1 MRKAE
6 NARNGMS
13 DDFDTPETPT
23 VHREVI
29 FVVDLDG
36 YEGPLDVLLSLARDH
51 KLDITQISILALADQ
66 YLKFIAAAQQTN
78 LEIAADYLVMA
89 AWLAYLKSRLLLPDL
104 GGEDE
109 PTGEEMAAALAFQ
122 MQRLEAMQNAGLL
135 LTERAQL
142 GRDFCARGA
151 PEKHPVE
158 TEQIL
163 DVNLY
168 ELLQAYARQRRRG
181 AGGDRTLHI
190 EPFEVYTVED
200 ALKRLRRLLGRT
212 PDWQSLWSYLPEELR
227 GGLFGKSAVASTF
240 AASLELAKEG
250 KVNIRQSDIFGPIY
264 LRART
269 DGGHDAVSATGPR
282 VVGGSDADGGEQ

>member
-1 MRKAE
+1 
-6 NARNGMS
+6 MS
-13 DDFDTPETPT
+13 DDFDTPDTPT
-23 VHREVI
+23 VHRGVI
-29 FVVDLDG
+29 FMVDLDG
-36 YEGPLDVLLSLARDH
+36 YEGPLDVLLSLARDQ
-51 KLDITQISILALADQ
+51 KLDLTHISILALADQ
-66 YLKFIAAAQQTN
+66 YLKFIAAAQQKN
-78 LEIAADYLVMA
+78 LEVAADYLVMA
-89 AWLAYLKSRLLLPDL
+89 AWMAYMKSRLLLPDL

-142 GRDFCARGA
+142 GRDFFARGA

-158 TEQIL
+158 TEQVL
-163 DVNLY
+163 EVTLF

-181 AGGDRTLHI
+181 GKGDRTLHI

-212 PDWQSLWSYLPEELR
+212 PDWHSLWSYLPEEIR

-250 KVNIRQSDIFGPIY
+250 KVNIRQTDTFGPIY
-264 LRART
+264 LKPRT
-269 DGGHDAVSATGPR
+269 DGGQGTGRATGPR
-282 VVGGSDADGGEQ
+282 VVAGGGADGEEQ

>member
-1 MRKAE
+1 M
-6 NARNGMS
+6 N
-13 DDFDTPETPT
+13 DDFDTPDTPT
-23 VHREVI
+23 VHRDVI

-36 YEGPLDVLLSLARDH
+36 YEGPLDVLLALARDH

-66 YLKFIAAAQQTN
+66 YLKFIVAAQQTN

-122 MQRLEAMQNAGLL
+122 MRRLEAMQTSGQL
-135 LTERAQL
+135 LTERSQL
-142 GRDFCARGA
+142 GREFFARGA

-158 TEQIL
+158 TEHIL
-163 DVNLY
+163 EVTLY

-212 PDWQSLWSYLPEELR
+212 PDWQSLWSYLPEEIR
-227 GGLFGKSAVASTF
+227 GGLFGRSAVASTF
-240 AASLELAKEG
+240 VASLELAKEG
-250 KVNIRQSDIFGPIY
+250 KVNIRQSDAFGPIY
-264 LRART
+264 LRSRADERPET
-269 DGGHDAVSATGPR
+269 GAGNGPRIVALGDGDGGDK
-282 VVGGSDADGGEQ
+282 

>member
-1 MRKAE
+1 
-6 NARNGMS
+6 MS
-13 DDFDTPETPT
+13 DDFDSPETPT

-29 FVVDLDG
+29 FMVDLDG
-36 YEGPLDVLLSLARDH
+36 YEGPLDVLLSLARDQ

-66 YLKFIAAAQQTN
+66 YLKFIMQAQKRN

-89 AWLAYLKSRLLLPDL
+89 AWLAYMKSRLLLPDL

-122 MQRLEAMQNAGLL
+122 MQRLEAMQNSGQLL
-135 LTERAQL
+135 MDRPQL
-142 GRDFCARGA
+142 GRDFFARGE

-158 TEQIL
+158 TEEVL
-163 DVNLY
+163 EVTLF

-181 AGGDRTLHI
+181 NKGDRTLHI

-227 GGLFGKSAVASTF
+227 GGLFGRSAVASTF

-250 KVNIRQSDIFGPIY
+250 KVNIRQTDTFGPIF
-264 LRART
+264 LRSRADST
-269 DGGHDAVSATGPR
+269 EDTGPR
-282 VVGGSDADGGEQ
+282 VVSSGDGETGEP

>member
-1 MRKAE
+1 
-6 NARNGMS
+6 MS
-13 DDFDTPETPT
+13 DDFDSPETPT

-29 FVVDLDG
+29 FMVDLDG
-36 YEGPLDVLLSLARDH
+36 YEGPLDVLLSLARDQ

-66 YLKFIAAAQQTN
+66 YLKFIMQAQKRN

-89 AWLAYLKSRLLLPDL
+89 AWLAYMKSRLLLPDL

-122 MQRLEAMQNAGLL
+122 MQRLEAMQNSGQLL
-135 LTERAQL
+135 MDRPQL
-142 GRDFCARGA
+142 GRDFFARGE

-158 TEQIL
+158 TEEVL
-163 DVNLY
+163 DVTLF

-181 AGGDRTLHI
+181 NKGDRTLHI

-227 GGLFGKSAVASTF
+227 GGLFGRSAVASTF

-250 KVNIRQSDIFGPIY
+250 KVNIRQTDTFGPIF
-264 LRART
+264 LRSRADST
-269 DGGHDAVSATGPR
+269 EDTGPR
-282 VVGGSDADGGEQ
+282 VVSSGDGEAGEP

>member
-1 MRKAE
+1 
-6 NARNGMS
+6 MS

-29 FVVDLDG
+29 FMVDLDG
-36 YEGPLDVLLSLARDH
+36 YEGPLDVLLSLARDQ

-66 YLKFIAAAQQTN
+66 YLKFIAAAQQKN

-89 AWLAYLKSRLLLPDL
+89 AWLAYMKSRLLLPDL

-122 MQRLEAMQNAGLL
+122 IKRLEAMQEAGH
-135 LTERAQL
+135 QL
-142 GRDFCARGA
+142 MARPRLGQDFFARGA
-151 PEKHPVE
+151 PEKHPIE
-158 TEQIL
+158 TEHIL
-163 DVNLY
+163 EVTLF

-181 AGGDRTLHI
+181 SGGDRTLHI

-200 ALKRLRRLLGRT
+200 ALKRLRRLMGRT
-212 PDWQSLWSYLPEELR
+212 PDWQSLWSYLPEEIR
-227 GGLFGKSAVASTF
+227 GGLFGRSAVASTF

-250 KVNIRQSDIFGPIY
+250 KVNIRQSDTFGPIY
-264 LRART
+264 LRQRT
-269 DGGHDAVSATGPR
+269 DGGEGAGPR
-282 VVGGSDADGGEQ
+282 AVAGDGEDGGSGGNGDQ

>member
-1 MRKAE
+1 
-6 NARNGMS
+6 MS
-13 DDFDTPETPT
+13 DDFDSPETPT

-29 FVVDLDG
+29 FMVDLDG
-36 YEGPLDVLLSLARDH
+36 YEGPLDVLLSLARDQ

-66 YLKFIAAAQQTN
+66 YLKFIMEAQKRN

-89 AWLAYLKSRLLLPDL
+89 AWLAYMKSRLLLPDL

-122 MQRLEAMQNAGLL
+122 MQRLEAMQNSGQLL
-135 LTERAQL
+135 MDRPQL
-142 GRDFCARGA
+142 GRDFFARGE

-158 TEQIL
+158 TEEVL
-163 DVNLY
+163 EVTLF
-168 ELLQAYARQRRRG
+168 ERLQAYARQRRRG
-181 AGGDRTLHI
+181 NKGDRTLHI

-227 GGLFGKSAVASTF
+227 GGLFGRSAVASTF

-250 KVNIRQSDIFGPIY
+250 KVNIRQTDTFGPIF
-264 LRART
+264 LRSRA
-269 DGGHDAVSATGPR
+269 DSAEDTGPR
-282 VVGGSDADGGEQ
+282 VVSSGDGDAGEP

>member
-1 MRKAE
+1 MAQELTFEMDEPRGEGEA
-6 NARNGMS
+6 A
-13 DDFDTPETPT
+13 FL
-23 VHREVI
+23 
-29 FVVDLDG
+29 VDVDG
-36 YEGPLDVLLSLARDH
+36 FEGPLDLLLELARRQKVD
-51 KLDITQISILALADQ
+51 LARISILALAEQ
-66 YLKFIAAAQQTN
+66 YLAFIEAARRVR
-78 LEIAADYLVMA
+78 LELAADYLVMA

-135 LTERAQL
+135 LTERSQL
-142 GRDFCARGA
+142 RRDFFARGA

-200 ALKRLRRLLGRT
+200 ALKRLRHLLGRT
-212 PDWQSLWSYLPEELR
+212 PDWQSLWTYLPKELR

-269 DGGHDAVSATGPR
+269 DGGNNTDVATGPR
-282 VVGGSDADGGEQ
+282 VVAGSDADGGEQ

>member
-1 MRKAE
+1 
-6 NARNGMS
+6 MS
-13 DDFDTPETPT
+13 DDFDSPETPT

-29 FVVDLDG
+29 FMVDLDG
-36 YEGPLDVLLSLARDH
+36 YEGPLDVLLSLARDQ

-66 YLKFIAAAQQTN
+66 YLKFIMEAQKRN

-89 AWLAYLKSRLLLPDL
+89 AWLAYMKSRLLLPDL

-122 MQRLEAMQNAGLL
+122 MQRLEAMQNSGQLL
-135 LTERAQL
+135 MDRPQL
-142 GRDFCARGA
+142 GRDFFARGE

-158 TEQIL
+158 TEEVL
-163 DVNLY
+163 EVTLF

-181 AGGDRTLHI
+181 NKGDRTLHI

-227 GGLFGKSAVASTF
+227 GGLFGRSAVASTF

-250 KVNIRQSDIFGPIY
+250 KVNIRQTDTFGPIF
-264 LRART
+264 LRSRA
-269 DGGHDAVSATGPR
+269 DSAEDTGPR
-282 VVGGSDADGGEQ
+282 VVSSGDGEAGEP

>member
-1 MRKAE
+1 
-6 NARNGMS
+6 MS
-13 DDFDTPETPT
+13 DDFDSPETPT

-29 FVVDLDG
+29 FMVDLDG
-36 YEGPLDVLLSLARDH
+36 YEGPLDVLLSLARDQ

-66 YLKFIAAAQQTN
+66 YLKFIMEAQKRN

-89 AWLAYLKSRLLLPDL
+89 AWLAYMKSRLLLPDL

-122 MQRLEAMQNAGLL
+122 MQRLEAMQNSGQLL
-135 LTERAQL
+135 MDRPQL
-142 GRDFCARGA
+142 GRDFFARGE

-158 TEQIL
+158 TEEVL
-163 DVNLY
+163 EVTLF

-181 AGGDRTLHI
+181 NKGDRTLHI

-227 GGLFGKSAVASTF
+227 GGLFGRSAVASTF

-250 KVNIRQSDIFGPIY
+250 KVNIRQTDTFGPIF
-264 LRART
+264 LRSRA
-269 DGGHDAVSATGPR
+269 DSAEDTGPR
-282 VVGGSDADGGEQ
+282 VVSSGDGDAGEP